1 MGFSF
6 QKHTVSVEIE
16 GKDYVIDLGD
26 AEVFDNIASWG
37 ERIQNEDYA
46 DATEGQAQALS
57 ADVKGYLKILL
68 GQEQFEDI
76 FESRPWSMLDGL
88 ELFAYLYSKIA
99 EAQIGDRFDEAIAR
113 YVPDMPEA

>member
-6 QKHTVSVEIE
+6 QKHTVTVEIE
-16 GKDYVIDLGD
+16 NKEYIIDLGD
-26 AEVFDNIASWG
+26 AEVFDSIASWG

-46 DATEGQAQALS
+46 DASDGQAKALS

-68 GQEQFEDI
+68 GQEQFEDV
-76 FESRPWSMLDGL
+76 FHNRPWNMLDGL

-99 EAQIGDRFDEAIAR
+99 EARIGDRFDEAIAR
-113 YVPDMPEA
+113 YVPDIPEA